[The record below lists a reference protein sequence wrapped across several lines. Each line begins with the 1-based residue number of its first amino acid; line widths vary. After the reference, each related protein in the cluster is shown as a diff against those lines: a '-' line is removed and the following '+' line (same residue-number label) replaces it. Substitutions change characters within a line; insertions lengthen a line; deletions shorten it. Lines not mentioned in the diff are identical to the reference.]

1 MSEEK
6 NRYWKLLA
14 SAWAVPLL
22 FVLLYRLG
30 GPGELMLYPL
40 LVTPLFV
47 LYHKHVSGLC
57 TLPFWGWI
65 WLLLSLWAPR

>member
-14 SAWAVPLL
+14 SAWAAPLL

-47 LYHKHVSGLC
+47 L
-57 TLPFWGWI
+57 
-65 WLLLSLWAPR
+65 